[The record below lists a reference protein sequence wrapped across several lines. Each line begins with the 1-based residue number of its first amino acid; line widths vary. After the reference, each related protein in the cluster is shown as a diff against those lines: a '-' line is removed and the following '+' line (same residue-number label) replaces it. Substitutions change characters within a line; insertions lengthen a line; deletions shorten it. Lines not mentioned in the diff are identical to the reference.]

1 MWMRIGMVLGWNE
14 SVGGIPVP
22 VGHISSGMHSPRV
35 QGTAPAPLSHSA
47 APLCSLKYADS
58 ASPPNRCHCPLRNVL
73 FSPGKSRDWSWALG
87 AQPQLLLPA
96 LIQHPLAGSVCLSP
110 LLPQRLCG
118 SFDRATSKRGW
129 EPSPPREGQEGRGM
143 LSPEPVDVKQIRE
156 VTAQKARNELCDLCS
171 QRKLLNL

>member
-1 MWMRIGMVLGWNE
+1 MQKGSQFQWAHYLGNALTKGPRHCP
-14 SVGGIPVP
+14 SPPVP
-22 VGHISSGMHSPRV
+22 LSS
-35 QGTAPAPLSHSA
+35 
-47 APLCSLKYADS
+47 
-58 ASPPNRCHCPLRNVL
+58 SPPLPEISPQSCCHLRNVL

-87 AQPQLLLPA
+87 AQPQLLLSV
-96 LIQHPLAGSVCLSP
+96 LIQHPLAGSARLSP

-156 VTAQKARNELCDLCS
+156 VTARKASNELCDLCS

>member
-14 SVGGIPVP
+14 GVEGIPVP

-47 APLCSLKYADS
+47 APLRSLKYADS
-58 ASPPNRCHCPLRNVL
+58 ASPQNRCHCPLRNVL

-96 LIQHPLAGSVCLSP
+96 LIQHPLAGSARLSLKGCVAP
-110 LLPQRLCG
+110 LI
-118 SFDRATSKRGW
+118 
-129 EPSPPREGQEGRGM
+129 EPHQREGGSLPHQGRVRRDEGCFHQSLWMSNRLG
-143 LSPEPVDVKQIRE
+143 K
-156 VTAQKARNELCDLCS
+156 
-171 QRKLLNL
+171 